1 MEFFS
6 WNQKFQNQWFLY
18 ENILG
23 FFSHCARDDR
33 DKNRSPS
40 FIFKNRRILLLFF
53 LGFWNKD
60 KGEELRLL
68 FVQARLQLQCWSLLM
83 ITDDPGH
90 ALLPCSGYVICCP
103 YVESVSSFLIPTNS
117 VVNMKMHSRTQK
129 IPQKG
134 SVCACGVNSPFFL
147 SRNYILWSEKRLC
160 KREPMLAAAF

>member
-1 MEFFS
+1 M
-6 WNQKFQNQWFLY
+6 Y

-53 LGFWNKD
+53 LGFETKIREKNS
-60 KGEELRLL
+60 GFYL
-68 FVQARLQLQCWSLLM
+68 FKLDSNCKVLM

-134 SVCACGVNSPFFL
+134 SVYACGVNSPFFL
-147 SRNYILWSEKRLC
+147 SINYILWSEKRLC
-160 KREPMLAAAF
+160 KGNQC